1 MTDKNFV
8 HFLVNKYCF
17 LLFGGLNLPILLIL
31 LQLIFLMSCST
42 NKLTQALSYKKN
54 AGSVQNQKYVEE
66 KDQED
71 KILFVMTSN
80 KLHAGTFLLSKLKKG
95 GRKRISYIQ
104 NGTPVKI
111 PKVFYGE
118 NITEL
123 IGGSHKNFLKIKT
136 YSGLEGFIA
145 RENLIGLPQSY
156 KNIIAKSLFLIKKP
170 YAPIVGY
177 YGNKLTR
184 TQNTLILGKKFQNL
198 IYAQAWSDLRSKAKS
213 INVKFDYDP
222 FMIDALPLASFPNVT
237 DSFVQLDK
245 SNKNNCRQ
253 QQNWQLDQMLKINAK
268 VLIISKNFNCI
279 NNHPILK
286 SITIQH
292 KKNISSEIVKIDNNN
307 REEKYLVPSL
317 TSNSLYRYS
326 ATNSIDFFSLDKQ
339 IKDILYLKFRQAMID
354 LSDIEL
360 YVLIDH
366 LKALYFDYS
375 STKSK

>member
-8 HFLVNKYCF
+8 HFLVNKYHS
-17 LLFGGLNLPILLIL
+17 LLFGGLALPILLIL
-31 LQLIFLMSCST
+31 LQLTFLMSCST
-42 NKLTQALSYKKN
+42 NKLSQVVNDEKN
-54 AGSVQNQKYVEE
+54 VGSVQNQKYVEE
-66 KDQED
+66 DQKD
-71 KILFVMTSN
+71 KVLFVMTSN

-95 GRKRISYIQ
+95 RRKRISYIQ

-123 IGGSHKNFLKIKT
+123 LGGSLKKFLKVKT

-145 RENLIGLPQSY
+145 RENLIDLPQSY
-156 KNIIAKSLFLIKKP
+156 KDINAKSLFLIKKP

-184 TQNTLILGKKFQNL
+184 TQNNLILGKKFKNL
-198 IYAQAWSDLRSKAKS
+198 IYAQVWSDLRSKAKS

-237 DSFVQLDK
+237 DSFVQVDN

-253 QQNWQLDQMLKINAK
+253 QQNWKRKIMLKINAK
-268 VLIISKNFNCI
+268 ALIISKNFNCI

-286 SITIQH
+286 SITIQQ
-292 KKNISSEIVKIDNNN
+292 KKNISSEIVKIDNSN

-317 TSNSLYRYS
+317 ASNALYRYLEI
-326 ATNSIDFFSLDKQ
+326 NFIDFFSLDKQ
-339 IKDILYLKFRQAMID
+339 IKDILYLKFRQANMD
-354 LSDIEL
+354 LSDLEL
-360 YVLIDH
+360 YVLIEQ
-366 LKALYFDYS
+366 LKAHYFDYS
-375 STKSK
+375 STKTE